1 MRFRVLPTVKELFE
15 RSYKPRALPLVAYDA
30 QFAAFQREH
39 DPRTVG
45 LRKLRELR
53 ESLARAR

>member
-15 RSYKPRALPLVAYDA
+15 RSYKPRALPLVPYDPNFA
-30 QFAAFQREH
+30 QFQREH
-39 DPRTVG
+39 DPRVVG
-45 LRKLRELR
+45 LRKLLR